1 MSTPNTVLANMNFT
15 VPPSDGSPLYIDLG
29 LAAKGTVPHKNAVE
43 ETKQVEIENVRGEEG
58 EYTLD
63 QHGFQFFK
71 SATSVESFTD
81 SERVKREYYPEV
93 QKVLRDVTGAGRI
106 VIFDHTIRQRA
117 ASGVDGNLTK
127 QQPASLAHIDQ
138 TPAASIA
145 RVHQNIPA
153 AEVPVLLKKR
163 FQLIN
168 LWRPITNI
176 ALDWPL
182 AVCDYQSVDLERD
195 VMPLKLIRPGQ
206 EDGETFAVRFNGG
219 QRWKYLR
226 GMERDE
232 GVLLKCYDSAEG
244 VATYTPHTAFS
255 DPSTPKDAPYRA
267 RLRLGRYCSTIERA
281 CSVLLD
287 WCVYNAERRSSCG
300 SALFYTLLTCLLAVF
315 VRLHMIFGVALYVA
329 SWRFQHHSYML
340 R

>member
-1 MSTPNTVLANMNFT
+1 
-15 VPPSDGSPLYIDLG
+15 
-29 LAAKGTVPHKNAVE
+29 
-43 ETKQVEIENVRGEEG
+43 
-58 EYTLD
+58 
-63 QHGFQFFK
+63 
-71 SATSVESFTD
+71 
-81 SERVKREYYPEV
+81 
-93 QKVLRDVTGAGRI
+93 
-106 VIFDHTIRQRA
+106 
-117 ASGVDGNLTK
+117 
-127 QQPASLAHIDQ
+127 
-138 TPAASIA
+138 
-145 RVHQNIPA
+145 
-153 AEVPVLLKKR
+153 
-163 FQLIN
+163 
-168 LWRPITNI
+168 
-176 ALDWPL
+176 
-182 AVCDYQSVDLERD
+182 
-195 VMPLKLIRPGQ
+195 MPLKLIRPGQ

-232 GVLLKCYDSAEG
+232 GVLLKWSVVLSRLVAWDFAKVLRGSYDSAEG